1 MERFINLGLLFF
13 IMDDCVFCK
22 IVAEIKE
29 EDVIWEDENHVA
41 LLDINPCARG
51 HVMVIPKE
59 HSRWVWDIEDDK
71 YSDYM
76 LAVKKVAGILRNAF
90 GTDCVQSAIVGMDV
104 SHAHVHLLPRVEG
117 DGFKGIPVTPIEP
130 KPTAEEMKEIFDKI
144 RAVV

>member
-1 MERFINLGLLFF
+1 
-13 IMDDCVFCK
+13 MDDCVFCK
-22 IVAEIKE
+22 IVKGLKD
-29 EDVIWEDENHVA
+29 EDKIWEDDEFLA
-41 LLDINPCARG
+41 ILDINPCARG

-59 HSRWVWDIEDDK
+59 HFRWVWDIDDEK
-71 YSDYM
+71 YSRYM
-76 LAVKKVAGILRNAF
+76 LVVKKVAGFLREAF